1 MSRARTARADERAT
15 DTRSRIM
22 DALLPLAALT
32 GLRKLS
38 MDEVAR
44 YAKVGRATLYKY
56 FPGRDALIAAF
67 VQQELARFF
76 ADVGHIVERYDDP
89 DERLIHSFAHAY
101 RYLRYH
107 PALSTILRVNPQI
120 LLPYVITEASEAL
133 DLGRQFVES
142 TVGAD
147 ELPDP
152 ERAQFGEH
160 VARAIHTLIL
170 IPSSVMGLD
179 APDGPENYAR
189 RFLVPVKNSLA
200 ATLPA

>member
-1 MSRARTARADERAT
+1 
-15 DTRSRIM
+15 M